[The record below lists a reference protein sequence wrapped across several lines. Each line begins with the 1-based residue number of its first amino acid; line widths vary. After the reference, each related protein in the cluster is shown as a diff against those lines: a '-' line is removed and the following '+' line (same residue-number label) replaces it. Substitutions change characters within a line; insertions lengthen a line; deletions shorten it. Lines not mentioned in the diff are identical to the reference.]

1 MIAYSKCPP
10 PMQKVQEVQEGGVND
25 NPRHLSALPALS
37 APRRAVPTQRLSAA
51 LWGRWA
57 AASTIWARRGMTN
70 RPARIT
76 QSEVA
81 RIIRAAKQEGA
92 SEVVVSL
99 DERTVVV
106 RLSTATDKPVED
118 AGEVIL

>member
-1 MIAYSKCPP
+1 
-10 PMQKVQEVQEGGVND
+10 
-25 NPRHLSALPALS
+25 
-37 APRRAVPTQRLSAA
+37 
-51 LWGRWA
+51 
-57 AASTIWARRGMTN
+57 MTN

-99 DERTVVV
+99 DERTLVV
-106 RLSTATDKPVED
+106 RLSTPADEPVED
-118 AGEVIL
+118 TGEVIL

>member
-1 MIAYSKCPP
+1 
-10 PMQKVQEVQEGGVND
+10 
-25 NPRHLSALPALS
+25 
-37 APRRAVPTQRLSAA
+37 
-51 LWGRWA
+51 
-57 AASTIWARRGMTN
+57 MTN

-106 RLSTATDKPVED
+106 RLSTPADKPVED

>member
-1 MIAYSKCPP
+1 
-10 PMQKVQEVQEGGVND
+10 V
-25 NPRHLSALPALS
+25 
-37 APRRAVPTQRLSAA
+37 
-51 LWGRWA
+51 
-57 AASTIWARRGMTN
+57 N

>member
-1 MIAYSKCPP
+1 
-10 PMQKVQEVQEGGVND
+10 V
-25 NPRHLSALPALS
+25 
-37 APRRAVPTQRLSAA
+37 
-51 LWGRWA
+51 
-57 AASTIWARRGMTN
+57 TN

-99 DERTVVV
+99 DARTVVV
-106 RLSTATDKPVED
+106 RLSTAPEIHVADD
-118 AGEVIL
+118 SEVIL